1 MGVLLSMLYPLL
13 AILGN
18 MSPNCW
24 FADHTRILTAL
35 HQVANLEIAR
45 ALLPYSQQRSLTVY
59 TNPPQEMCTMFGNKA
74 DKRDRL
80 QHMTQIIQ
88 ASAGMTQAELARQ
101 LQVTRAT
108 VHKDLVALETRGVLL
123 AEEDSGQLTFF
134 GFRRGSRPNGNK

>member
-1 MGVLLSMLYPLL
+1 
-13 AILGN
+13 
-18 MSPNCW
+18 
-24 FADHTRILTAL
+24 
-35 HQVANLEIAR
+35 
-45 ALLPYSQQRSLTVY
+45 
-59 TNPPQEMCTMFGNKA
+59 MFGNKA

-108 VHKDLVALETRGVLL
+108 VHKDLVALENRGVLL
-123 AEEDSGQLTFF
+123 AEEEDSGQLTFF